1 MTNWKYNHP
10 ARNMFSWAMAF
21 FAMAGMMILALIDKD
36 SLFWMLNQQH
46 SYAGDLFFRYFTHVG
61 DGLFM
66 LAGGIIL
73 LGLGRRKLGVMIL
86 ISFIVS
92 GLIAQGVKKY
102 KPEPRPGRYF
112 TQIDRIHKV
121 QDQPL
126 TGNNSFPSGH
136 TTTAFAFFSLL
147 AFVTH
152 IKGLQMFYFLCAMLV
167 GYSRIYLGQHFF
179 KDVYAGAII
188 GFFTSLLVLWS
199 LRNKPLYLD
208 KD

>member
-1 MTNWKYNHP
+1 
-10 ARNMFSWAMAF
+10 MFSWAMAF

-152 IKGLQMFYFLCAMLV
+152 KKGLQMFYFLCAMLV

>member
-152 IKGLQMFYFLCAMLV
+152 KKGLQMFYFLCAMLV

>member
-1 MTNWKYNHP
+1 MTFIVISGFLVLVVVGKET
-10 ARNMFSWAMAF
+10 
-21 FAMAGMMILALIDKD
+21 
-36 SLFWMLNQQH
+36 LFWSLNQQH
-46 SYAGDLFFRYFTHVG
+46 SYAGDLFFRYFTHLG

-66 LAGGIIL
+66 LAGGIIF
-73 LGLGRRKLGVMIL
+73 LGLGKRKLGVMIL
-86 ISFIVS
+86 IAFVIS

-112 TQIDRIHKV
+112 TQMNRIHSV

-136 TTTAFAFFSLL
+136 TTTAFSFFAML
-147 AFVTH
+147 AFVTRN
-152 IKGLQMFYFLCAMLV
+152 KWVQFLYFLGAVLV

-188 GFFTSLLVLWS
+188 GFLTSLFVLWS
-199 LRNKPLYLD
+199 FRD
-208 KD
+208 KMIFKDQT

>member
-10 ARNMFSWAMAF
+10 SRNVFTWAMTF
-21 FAMAGMMILALIDKD
+21 ILILGFIVLASISKET
-36 SLFWMLNQQH
+36 LFWVLNQQH
-46 SYAGDLFFRYFTHVG
+46 TYPGDLFFRYFTHVG

-66 LAGGIIL
+66 LAWGVIF

-86 ISFIVS
+86 IAFVVS
-92 GLIAQGVKKY
+92 GLIAQGVKRI

-112 TQIDRIHKV
+112 AHIEQIHKV

-136 TTTAFAFFSLL
+136 TTTAFAFFAML
-147 AFVTH
+147 AFVTKN
-152 IKGLQMFYFLCAMLV
+152 KGLQTLYFLCAVLV

-188 GFFTSLLVLWS
+188 GFLTALGVLWS
-199 LRNKPLYLD
+199 MRNKMLF
-208 KD
+208 KDPT